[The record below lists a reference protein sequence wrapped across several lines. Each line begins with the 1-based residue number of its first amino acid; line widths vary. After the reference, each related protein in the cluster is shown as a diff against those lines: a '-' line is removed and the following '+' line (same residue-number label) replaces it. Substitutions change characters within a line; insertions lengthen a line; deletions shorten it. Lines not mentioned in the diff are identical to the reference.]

1 MNAEGNTPAVISPSG
16 SSAPGDTRFTFD
28 SAPIDAVS
36 GHFANTATPSSPDY
50 FADTTSASSPDYYIR
65 SPSILNSDDFSDATA
80 DTTSYAAIVEDRLA
94 KLTAVSS
101 PLASFDGDAG
111 GTESPFFTLHDG
123 LDSASASAH
132 PPPGEKGV
140 FGVAP
145 PFGNTD
151 STLASVFYQGSPAKK
166 TAKTAVPPLDHADS
180 ASCSVFD
187 IGETTRKS
195 FRSVMSTRST
205 HWDSASGPAFRAKVR
220 SKRTSVSSM
229 ASAEAAEHVNT
240 KLRLRHP
247 RFGPRPHR
255 FGREDSAS
263 GSPFGSSGSW
273 SGRHVIPPLEHSSS
287 ASGSVFLERTKLKR
301 EKKTAK
307 LRAERMNRGRAQ
319 AAKTVSRG
327 IVHVDSA
334 AGSVFE
340 GAPNGSEEPR
350 RS

>member
-1 MNAEGNTPAVISPSG
+1 MNAEGGNPTAVIPPSG

-28 SAPIDAVS
+28 SAPRDAVS

-50 FADTTSASSPDYYIR
+50 FADTTSASSPDYFAHTTSASSPDYYVR
-65 SPSILNSDDFSDATA
+65 SPSILNSDDFSDTTA
-80 DTTSYAAIVEDRLA
+80 DTTSYAATVEDRLA

-111 GTESPFFTLHDG
+111 GTKAPFFTLHDG
-123 LDSASASAH
+123 LDSASDS
-132 PPPGEKGV
+132 
-140 FGVAP
+140 AP
-145 PFGNTD
+145 PYGNSD

-166 TAKTAVPPLDHADS
+166 TMKTAFPPLDHSDS

-195 FRSVMSTRST
+195 FRSVISTRST
-205 HWDSASGPAFRAKVR
+205 HWDSASGPAFRARVR
-220 SKRTSVSSM
+220 SKSTSINSM

-240 KLRLRHP
+240 KFRLRPP
-247 RFGPRPHR
+247 RFGPRPQR

-263 GSPFGSSGSW
+263 GSAFGSSGSW
-273 SGRHVIPPLEHSSS
+273 SRRHVITPLEHSSS
-287 ASGSVFLERTKLKR
+287 ASGSVFLERTKR
-301 EKKTAK
+301 TRATKTAN
-307 LRAERMNRGRAQ
+307 LRAERINRGRAE

-327 IVHVDSA
+327 IIHVDSA

-340 GAPNGSEEPR
+340 GGSNGSEEPR